1 MSGPAVRLGTKAET
15 LDRLAPLLTTARVL
29 PRASFTLRQWRA
41 SRARLLDEVLA
52 RPWAAG
58 PLIVRSSAVTEDT
71 AAGSQAGRFRSLPGR
86 RGRAAVADAVDEVF
100 ASYDAERPEDQVLVQ
115 PELTGIRLGG
125 VAHSHDPSG
134 GAPYTVVNWS
144 ESDRSGAVTG
154 GSEDGLWL
162 SCSAAG
168 APPGADRHPLV
179 PRVRALLAE
188 IAGLTG
194 EPRLDIEFAV
204 AADGDLVLFQ
214 ARPLAR
220 PAAPV
225 PVAAH
230 RAAVAAAADAVD
242 RAARAG
248 APLPGTRPL
257 FGVMPDWNPAEMIGL
272 RPRPLALS
280 LYRLLITDSVW
291 ARARHRHGYRDLR
304 GTPLLVDF
312 AGLPYIDVRASVA
325 SFLPADLPEPLA
337 ARLAGHWLGLL
348 RAAPDLHDK
357 IESRV
362 VLSAHGFRTRERLA
376 ALAPAG
382 FAPGER
388 ALLRESL
395 RRLTDRLVSGP
406 LREADPARLGRPDAA
421 RRPAVHADG
430 CAADRPGCCGASLAA
445 RLAACAEG
453 GTLPFAVLARA
464 AFVATE
470 FLDDLVAEG
479 ALTPADKAA
488 FVGGIGLVAG
498 ELRHDFHA
506 LERETFLKRY
516 GHLRPGTY
524 DILSP
529 RYDEAPERYFDW
541 AARRPDPAERPVF
554 RPGPALLRAVDA
566 LTAREGFSFGAAR
579 LLEFMAEALRGREH
593 GKFAFTSVLSDV
605 LTDLRGLGERHG
617 LDADAMSYVDLPTVA
632 ALPAGRRAAAAVLR
646 DAADRGRAAH
656 AVTRSLCL
664 PPLVTD
670 GRDAWSFV
678 VPQARPT
685 FVTQGRVLAPVADID
700 AGDPPEGAI
709 ALVTSAD
716 PGYDWLFA
724 RGVAGLVTAF
734 GGANSHMATRALE
747 LGVPAVIGAG
757 EPLFHRWSKA
767 AALDID
773 AAAGLVA
780 VVS

>member
-1 MSGPAVRLGTKAET
+1 MSGPAVRLGTKAES

-29 PRASFTLRQWRA
+29 PRASFTLREWRA

-86 RGRAAVADAVDEVF
+86 RGRAAVAAAVDAVL
-100 ASYDAERPEDQVLVQ
+100 ASYDAERPDDQVLLQ
-115 PELTGIRLGG
+115 PELTGVRLSG
-125 VAHSHDPSG
+125 VAHSHDPSS

-144 ESDRSGAVTG
+144 ESGRTEAVTG
-154 GSEDGLWL
+154 GAEDGLWI
-162 SCSAAG
+162 SYCAEG
-168 APPGADRHPLV
+168 TPPDEVRHPLV
-179 PRVRALLAE
+179 AAVRALLAE
-188 IAGLTG
+188 IARLTG
-194 EPRLDIEFAV
+194 EARLDVEFAV
-204 AADGDLVLFQ
+204 SADGELVLLQ
-214 ARPLAR
+214 ARPLACAAPP
-220 PAAPV
+220 PAA
-225 PVAAH
+225 AAH
-230 RAAVAAAADAVD
+230 RAAVTAAADAVD
-242 RAARAG
+242 RAGRAG
-248 APLPGTRPL
+248 PPLPGTRPL

-291 ARARHRHGYRDLR
+291 ARARHRYGYRDLR

-312 AGLPYIDVRASVA
+312 AGLPYVDVRASVA
-325 SFLPADLPEPLA
+325 SFLPADLPVPLA
-337 ARLAGHWLGLL
+337 GRLAGHWLGLL
-348 RAAPDLHDK
+348 AASPELHDK
-357 IESRV
+357 IESRI
-362 VLSAHGFRTRERLA
+362 VLSAHGLRTRERID
-376 ALAPAG
+376 ALASAG
-382 FAPGER
+382 FGAEDR
-388 ALLRESL
+388 ALLRASL
-395 RRLTDRLVSGP
+395 HRLTDRLVGGT
-406 LREADPARLGRPDAA
+406 LWEADLARIGSPDAA
-421 RRPAVHADG
+421 REPAAHADG
-430 CAADRPGCCGASLAA
+430 CAADRPGCCGAALAA

-453 GTLPFAVLARA
+453 GTLPFAALARA
-464 AFVATE
+464 AFIATE

-479 ALTPADKAA
+479 ALSPGDEAA

-498 ELRHDFHA
+498 ELRHDFHV
-506 LERETFLKRY
+506 LEREAFLKRY

-541 AARRPDPAERPVF
+541 AARRPDTGERPVF
-554 RPGPALLRAVDA
+554 RPGPALLRAVGR
-566 LTAREGFSFGAAR
+566 LTAREGFAFGASR
-579 LLEFMAEALRGREH
+579 LLEFMAAALRGREH

-605 LTDLRGLGERHG
+605 LTDVRTLGERHG
-617 LDADAMSYVDLPTVA
+617 LDADAMSHVDFPTIA
-632 ALPAGRRAAAAVLR
+632 ALPADRRAAAGILR
-646 DAADRGRAAH
+646 DAAARGREAH
-656 AVTRSLCL
+656 AVTRALSL
-664 PPLVTD
+664 PPLVAD

-685 FVTQGRVLAPVADID
+685 FVTRGRVLAPVADID

-757 EPLFHRWSKA
+757 ESLLNRWSQA